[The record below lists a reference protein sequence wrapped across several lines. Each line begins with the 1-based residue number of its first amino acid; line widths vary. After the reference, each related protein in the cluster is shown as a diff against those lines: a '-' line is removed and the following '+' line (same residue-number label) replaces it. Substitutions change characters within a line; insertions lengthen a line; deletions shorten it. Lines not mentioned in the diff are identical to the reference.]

1 MSSAHSN
8 NLSSS
13 IWLGALCLI
22 AAELCFAG
30 VGAVVK
36 ALSEQMNQTQ
46 LVFFRNASALVVLIP
61 ILLRGGLS
69 HAQSVIRTQRL
80 KLHLFRAM
88 SGMVAMYGFFY
99 VLATLTLTQ
108 AMMALMLAPFIVPLI
123 AYVWLKERIDF
134 KTAIAIVIGFCG
146 AAIILLT
153 KPTPT
158 QSINV
163 IALTIAIGCAI
174 LVATTKCTIRKL
186 TDTEPSL
193 RIVFYFTGV
202 ATLISLVPM
211 LIYWQPLLQ
220 QVIPWLVVMGVLAAI
235 GQLLMTRA
243 FALASPV
250 KIGLLSYS
258 SLAFAAIIGAIGWQE
273 PITLS
278 LLFGSA
284 LVIWAANLTIRQRW
298 LC

>member
-1 MSSAHSN
+1 MSTASPTTPSP
-8 NLSSS
+8 S
-13 IWLGALCLI
+13 IWLGAVCLI

-61 ILLRGGLS
+61 IVFRSGLGN
-69 HAQSVIRTQRL
+69 AVAVVRTERL
-80 KLHLFRAM
+80 KLHLFRAVC
-88 SGMVAMYGFFY
+88 GMVAMYGFFY

-108 AMMALMLAPFIVPLI
+108 AMMALMLAPFIVPII
-123 AYVWLKERIDF
+123 AFLWLKERIDS
-134 KTAIAIVIGFCG
+134 KTAIAIGVGFCG
-146 AAIILLT
+146 AAVILLT
-153 KPTPT
+153 KPSQAQPLN
-158 QSINV
+158 IM
-163 IALTIAIGCAI
+163 ALAIAIGCAV

-186 TDTEPSL
+186 TDSEPSL

-202 ATLISLVPM
+202 ATVISLVPM
-211 LIYWQPLLQ
+211 LIYWQPLLRH
-220 QVIPWLVVMGVLAAI
+220 VIPWLIVMGVLAAI

-258 SLAFAAIIGAIGWQE
+258 SLIFAAIIGAIGWQE

-278 LLFGSA
+278 LILGSV

-298 LC
+298 LW